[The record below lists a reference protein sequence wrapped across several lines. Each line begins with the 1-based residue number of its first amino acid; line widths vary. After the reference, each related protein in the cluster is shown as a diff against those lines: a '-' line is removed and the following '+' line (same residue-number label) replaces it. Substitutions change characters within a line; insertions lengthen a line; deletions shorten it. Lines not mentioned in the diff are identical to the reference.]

1 MGNATSTNTMNVTE
15 NVMSSTVSNIIAN
28 QTASSGQAQIISV
41 VGGTGPVRIVG
52 NKQNQKVQ
60 VNLEGVA
67 KQMSSVKTQQDIAQK
82 LSQAAASSTSGVNL
96 FNNSKSNNTLNDYL
110 NVSMNVASNLSQ
122 ICASK
127 SNQTQVIEVD
137 YRDGAIDISNNFQTQ
152 VGNVV
157 AKCIQDASATS
168 KSLQKVSTSMD
179 QMATAKTVGVD
190 IWALIILVLVIV
202 LAPVLAVVIPVV
214 AGVNV
219 MENAA
224 VKFMGPICM
233 MAGIFMIIWGKLK
246 MWKSPTPVTPTI
258 KGQQFSTLIKHDPT
272 CAATAYTP
280 KSPQSPSSGSGDPL
294 SDAAGVCLADSSCQ
308 GLDWDTSTTP
318 PTLTYYNKLDANPCT
333 GVGSQTLI
341 DVNISLVGNSGTT
354 VDLTTAAGTIPST
367 LGGNNGDVYILNTSG
382 RAFWRIT
389 DAGNTVDQAWQDI
402 GQVPG
407 ADTNWKPGTIRAQAS
422 GPTDSVGSD
431 NDIWIDTTDPLK
443 FEVWQRVSGKYT
455 AAGSGSTG
463 PNGGASWVPGY
474 ATANTMSFPGRH
486 GKVKPPTAYN
496 WSGYRISTSDPVN
509 NNPAWI
515 MIACGIGLLVFGLF
529 MTINT
534 LFKKKPPAAPAK
546 QGPGS
551 TQGIEMAKM

>member
-1 MGNATSTNTMNVTE
+1 MGNAKSSNTMNVTE

-28 QTASSGQAQIISV
+28 QTASASQTQIISV
-41 VGGTGPVRIVG
+41 VGGTGPVEQSR
-52 NKQNQKVQ
+52 NKLNQKVQ

-67 KQMSSVKTQQDIAQK
+67 SQMSSVKTQQDIAQK

-137 YRDGAIDISNNFQTQ
+137 YHDGSVTQDDNFQTQ

-157 AKCIQDASATS
+157 AKCIQDASATTA
-168 KSLQKVSTSMD
+168 SLQKVSTSMD
-179 QMATAKTVGVD
+179 QLATAKTVGVD
-190 IWALIILVLVIV
+190 IWAIVILILVIV

-214 AGVNV
+214 VGANV

-272 CAATAYTP
+272 CAASAYT
-280 KSPQSPSSGSGDPL
+280 PQSPSPSSSSGDPL

-333 GVGSQTLI
+333 GVGAQILV
-341 DVNISLVGNSGTT
+341 DVNISLVGNSTTT
-354 VDLTTAAGTIPST
+354 VDLTTAPGTIPST

-382 RAFWRIT
+382 KAFWRIT
-389 DAGNTVDQAWQDI
+389 DSGDTVDAAWQDI

-407 ADTNWKPGTIRAQAS
+407 AETNWKPGTIRAQLS

-443 FEVWQRVSGKYT
+443 VEVWQRVSGKY
-455 AAGSGSTG
+455 APAGSGSTG
-463 PNGGASWVPGY
+463 PNGGAIWVPGY
-474 ATANTMSFPGRH
+474 ATTNLMSFPGRH

-496 WSGYRISTSDPVN
+496 WSGYRKTTSDPVN
-509 NNPAWI
+509 NTPAWL
-515 MIACGIGLLVFGLF
+515 MIGGGIGLLVFGLF

-534 LFKKKPPAAPAK
+534 LFKKKPPAAPT
-546 QGPGS
+546 GNTNRSS
-551 TQGIEMAKM
+551 TEMATVKT